1 MNVTNEKY
9 ESILKIKLTAW
20 YFAKFV
26 NIFAMH
32 KMICLCDWQDGS
44 LCDCNVSE
52 EIMVLLTQD
61 IENQK

>member
-9 ESILKIKLTAW
+9 ESILKILKKKKTAW
-20 YFAKFV
+20 YFAKVV

-52 EIMVLLTQD
+52 EIMVLLT
-61 IENQK
+61 